1 MARTLRGTSSYGG
14 PGDFGP
20 NSGNVGD
27 EGNRERNLDKQ
38 QSLHNLSDVDPRL
51 SAEQRLDQRYQN
63 YTYGSDPY
71 YAQNQ
76 ATALQGEGNAAQQTL
91 GGYGTQA
98 WDTGT
103 AIQGRATPATDFTEA
118 NNALGRVQAAG
129 GAAQGTESNQ
139 SGLYNRLLSFADQPE
154 GPSAA
159 QAQMRAGTDEA
170 LNAQLSMAR
179 SGRGMGGGA
188 AAMAQAQAN
197 SAGII
202 SDQANNSAILR
213 AQEEQQQRENIL
225 AAYGQGASV
234 LNDQGSLALGRGDL
248 ALGEA
253 GQAASQ
259 SEFLT
264 DAELEAQAQ
273 RDTAGLGYQQLGLE
287 GMQQGYATDLAYE
300 QEARANYENEL
311 DANMGYEQNVTN
323 LATGKMELQSAR
335 EQREADRSGQWIGA
349 AMGGV
354 AAGAG
359 LLMMSDEDE
368 KTDIKR
374 AGGLN
379 QRYAALADDND
390 TMERLKR
397 DRQAKQDRE
406 KADRASKAQGIQ
418 SLMSAVS
425 SPFM

>member
-1 MARTLRGTSSYGG
+1 
-14 PGDFGP
+14 
-20 NSGNVGD
+20 
-27 EGNRERNLDKQ
+27 
-38 QSLHNLSDVDPRL
+38 
-51 SAEQRLDQRYQN
+51 
-63 YTYGSDPY
+63 
-71 YAQNQ
+71 
-76 ATALQGEGNAAQQTL
+76 
-91 GGYGTQA
+91 
-98 WDTGT
+98 
-103 AIQGRATPATDFTEA
+103 
-118 NNALGRVQAAG
+118 
-129 GAAQGTESNQ
+129 
-139 SGLYNRLLSFADQPE
+139 
-154 GPSAA
+154 
-159 QAQMRAGTDEA
+159 
-170 LNAQLSMAR
+170 
-179 SGRGMGGGA
+179 MGGGA